1 MAPDI
6 SRARRGRRV
15 GAASLAVAALAG
27 TFVASGAAHA
37 ATSTTAAS
45 VTFGG
50 MQPAWATAS
59 ADRGQVASGTAV
71 TSTIY
76 LAAKDQAGM
85 EAYAEAVSTPGNA
98 LYHKYLSASQYQAR
112 FGTTAAQIS
121 AVESWLRSSGLK
133 VASANSH
140 EIQVSGSAAQTES
153 TYGLSLH
160 NYSVKGKTYRAP
172 AGSAHLPAAVAADVL
187 SVGSLSTMPLTMAPA
202 GAINTTAT
210 EDAITGAKPTMG
222 TTRDGATYVGQEP
235 CSSYYG
241 QAVDTT
247 APAQGGKEN
256 PYVLCG
262 YSPQQLRSAYGVDGV
277 TGKGVTVAIVDAY
290 GSSDILSD
298 ANTYAKYQGDPAFKP
313 GQFLDTETPADFYD
327 YADCGGPA
335 DWSPEEHIDVE
346 AVHAMAPA
354 ATVHYYGGN
363 SCQNADLL
371 VPLQQIVDTHSA
383 DIVSDSWGSVVFSS
397 AGNLT
402 AADKDAYDQTLMQG
416 AIEGIEINFST
427 GDCGAEDPTT
437 GCGANDT
444 STVPQADWPDTDPW
458 VTAVGGTSTA
468 IGKHG
473 NVLWDTSWGTD
484 IYLPPTTAGSGWSYL
499 EWYFGGGGGT
509 SAIFSQPW
517 YQRGVVSKTLATTL
531 PDGTRTT
538 SAMRTVPDVSM
549 DADPYT
555 GFLIGLTTTLPDGTT
570 GVGVEDYGGTSLA
583 SPLFAG
589 LQADAIQVDGGRRIG
604 FANPAIYAEYGTGVY
619 TDVTGKGPGTK
630 AYNDMPAD
638 DGTDATNYSVGFGDD
653 QLLTATP
660 GYDDATGVGTPNTNY
675 LWARLGW

>member
-6 SRARRGRRV
+6 SRARRVRRV
-15 GAASLAVAALAG
+15 GAASFAVAALAG
-27 TFVASGAAHA
+27 TFVAAGTADAA
-37 ATSTTAAS
+37 STAGPAS
-45 VTFGG
+45 VTYGG

-76 LAAKDQAGM
+76 LSAKDQAGM

-98 LYHKYLSASQYQAR
+98 LYHQYLSTAQYQAR

-121 AVESWLRSSGLK
+121 AVENWVRSAGLK
-133 VASANSH
+133 VVSANSH
-140 EIQVSGSAAQTES
+140 EVQVSGTAAQTEGV
-153 TYGLSLH
+153 YGLSLH
-160 NYSVKGKTYRAP
+160 NYSVQGKTYRAP
-172 AGSAHLPAAVAADVL
+172 AGSAHLPAGISADVL
-187 SVGSLSTMPLTMAPA
+187 SVGSLSTMPIVMAPA

-210 EDAITGAKPTMG
+210 EDALTGATPKAG
-222 TTRDGATYVGQEP
+222 TTRDGATYVGNEP
-235 CSSYYG
+235 CSTYYG
-241 QAVDTT
+241 QLTDTS
-247 APAQGGKEN
+247 APTQGGKEN
-256 PYVLCG
+256 PYVMCG
-262 YSPQQLRSAYGVDGV
+262 YTPQQFRSAYGVDGV
-277 TGKGVTVAIVDAY
+277 SGKGVTVAIVDAY

-298 ANTYAKYQGDPAFKP
+298 ANTYAKYQGDSAFKP

-354 ATVHYYGGN
+354 ANVHYYGAN
-363 SCQNADLL
+363 SCQNPDLL

-383 DIVSDSWGSVVFSS
+383 DIVSSSWGSVVFSS
-397 AGNLT
+397 TGNLT
-402 AADKDAYDQTLMQG
+402 AADKDGYDQTLMQG
-416 AIEGIEINFST
+416 AIEGIEFNFST

-444 STVPQADWPDTDPW
+444 STVPQADWPATDPW

-468 IGKHG
+468 IGKNG
-473 NVLWDTSWGTD
+473 NVLWNTSWGTD
-484 IYLPPTTAGSGWSYL
+484 IYLPPTTAGSDWSYL

-517 YQRGVVSKTLATTL
+517 YQRGVVSHTLATTL
-531 PDGTRTT
+531 PDGTRTA

-555 GFLIGLTTTLPDGTT
+555 GFQIGMTMTLPDGST
-570 GVGVEDYGGTSLA
+570 GVGVETYGGTSLA

-589 LQADAIQVDGGRRIG
+589 LQADAIQLQGGVPIG
-604 FANPAIYAEYGTGVY
+604 FANPSIYAKYGSNVY
-619 TDVTGKGPGTK
+619 SDVTAKSAGTK
-630 AYNDMPAD
+630 AYNDMPTE
-638 DGTDATNYSVGFGDD
+638 DGTGTDYSVGFGDD
-653 QLLTATP
+653 QLLQATP
-660 GYDDATGVGTPNTNY
+660 GYDDATGVGTPNASY
-675 LWARLGW
+675 LWSRLIW